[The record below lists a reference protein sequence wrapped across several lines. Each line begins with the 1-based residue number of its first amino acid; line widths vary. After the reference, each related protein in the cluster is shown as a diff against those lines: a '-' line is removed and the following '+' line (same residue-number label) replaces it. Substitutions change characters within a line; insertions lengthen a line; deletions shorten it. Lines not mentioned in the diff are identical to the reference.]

1 MRIKNWTE
9 CRSNKGTYNV
19 MVLCCSEGV
28 IFIIGGKAISAAIN
42 DSLSDMEY
50 NIAKSE
56 RKASAD

>member
-1 MRIKNWTE
+1 
-9 CRSNKGTYNV
+9 